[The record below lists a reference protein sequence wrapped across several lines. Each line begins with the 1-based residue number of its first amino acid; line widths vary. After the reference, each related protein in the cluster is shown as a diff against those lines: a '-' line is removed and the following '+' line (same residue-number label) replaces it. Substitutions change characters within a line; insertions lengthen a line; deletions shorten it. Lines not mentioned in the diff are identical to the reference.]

1 MCHPDGLMPRPRQ
14 HCTAGGAAL
23 SRAQFYDESAR
34 KRAIVRI
41 VRFCLLP
48 ALALAL
54 AGCAAGGVTTT
65 LLETQAAP
73 EDLSQPDYRRIVAEN
88 IGTIFPQTATL
99 GALAISPVRP
109 VDHLKGPAWLTCLRI
124 LADSTPQEYALFIQG
139 SSIIDQR
146 AGVVMDGCKKQAYEP
161 FDPALFLPQKNTSAV
176 QPKKP
181 RR

>member
-1 MCHPDGLMPRPRQ
+1 MSSLR
-14 HCTAGGAAL
+14 
-23 SRAQFYDESAR
+23 SRTRAKTNAR
-34 KRAIVRI
+34 VRSWAKRN
-41 VRFCLLP
+41 VRFCPLSVIVLT
-48 ALALAL
+48 L
-54 AGCAAGGVTTT
+54 AGCAAGDLTTA
-65 LLETQAAP
+65 LETHAP

-124 LADSTPQEYALFIQG
+124 LSDSTPQEYALFIQG

-146 AGVVMDGCKKQAYEP
+146 AGVVMDGCKKQVYEP

>member
-1 MCHPDGLMPRPRQ
+1 MSSLR
-14 HCTAGGAAL
+14 
-23 SRAQFYDESAR
+23 SRTRAKTNAR
-34 KRAIVRI
+34 VRSWAKRN
-41 VRFCLLP
+41 VRFCPLSVIVLT
-48 ALALAL
+48 L
-54 AGCAAGGVTTT
+54 AGCAAGDLTTA
-65 LLETQAAP
+65 LETHAP

-88 IGTIFPQTATL
+88 IGTIFPQTATP

-124 LADSTPQEYALFIQG
+124 YADSTPQEYALFIQG

-161 FDPALFLPQKNTSAV
+161 FDPTLFLPQKNTSAV